1 MKALVLAG
9 GRGTRLWPLSRK
21 YKPKQFQ
28 RLLGKKTMLQ
38 ETIERILPIFT
49 WKDIYVATNKHYLKE
64 VKKEL
69 PRLPRENIILEPA
82 YRERVAAFLLFFCHL
97 KEKDLKEPVVIL
109 PSDHLIKE
117 KKKFCHAL
125 TIGEKF
131 IKNNPEHLLLLGEK
145 PLFPDT
151 GLGYIKKGKL
161 LKKVNGLKF
170 YQVSHF
176 KEKPNLRRAK
186 EFLKS
191 KNYFWNVGIFVFVPE
206 LIVKLTKEFV
216 PDNYQRYLKIRKG
229 FGKKSFKKIIEEEF
243 LKMDEVS
250 FDYSIVEN
258 YRKNVLLPVSLGW
271 SDIGSWTTL
280 KNCLSASSKNYIK
293 GNYIGVDSKNIL
305 VYGDTDKLVASCGVK
320 DLIIVVTEDII
331 FVSHRNS
338 SQKVK
343 DLIKKLEDKNRLDYL

>member
-69 PRLPRENIILEPA
+69 PRLPRENIILE
-82 YRERVAAFLLFFCHL
+82 
-97 KEKDLKEPVVIL
+97 
-109 PSDHLIKE
+109 HLIKE